1 MQDLRQTANRVRVA
15 LCLGIEMF
23 DLLLKALEEVKLK
36 STYLIEEVDKDL
48 IKLEALELTIAIE
61 LESPNSALSRAD
73 VLEWVPGQRAKGMII
88 RQFNLMKKLG
98 NTLGVKPNLDAI
110 KDTANGMGF
119 NLGDTNDSIFGQIQR
134 S

>member
-1 MQDLRQTANRVRVA
+1 MQDLLQTANRVCAA

-23 DLLLKALEEVKLK
+23 DKIVIALEEVKLK
-36 STYLIEEVDKDL
+36 STFLREQVDKDL
-48 IKLEALELTIAIE
+48 IKLEALELIIATE

-98 NTLGVKPNLDAI
+98 NTLGIKPNLEAI

-119 NLGDTNDSIFGQIQR
+119 TLGYQALIFGQIQR